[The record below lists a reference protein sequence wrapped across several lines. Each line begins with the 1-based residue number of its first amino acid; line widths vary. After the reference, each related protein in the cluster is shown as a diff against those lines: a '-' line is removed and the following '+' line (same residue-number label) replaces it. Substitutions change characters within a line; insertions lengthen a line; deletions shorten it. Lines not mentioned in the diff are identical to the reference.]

1 MSLTGSCIPG
11 QVAARHEGGA
21 SSATGTSA
29 ERGNPSPRC
38 CQPVNVRGRAA
49 KPAWV
54 QMMAARRRKTLVVC
68 RVCHEG
74 IHYSGRPSRQN
85 S

>member
-1 MSLTGSCIPG
+1 MCGSHGGVEVHHI
-11 QVAARHEGGA
+11 RHLKDL
-21 SSATGTSA
+21 
-29 ERGNPSPRC
+29 
-38 CQPVNVRGRAA
+38 NVRGRAP
-49 KPAWV
+49 KPAWA

-68 RVCHEG
+68 RVCHED

>member
-1 MSLTGSCIPG
+1 MCGSHGGIE
-11 QVAARHEGGA
+11 VHHIRHLKDLNG
-21 SSATGTSA
+21 
-29 ERGNPSPRC
+29 
-38 CQPVNVRGRAA
+38 RGRAA
-49 KPAWV
+49 KPVWA

-74 IHYSGRPSRQN
+74 IHYSERPSRQK

>member
-1 MSLTGSCIPG
+1 MTPG
-11 QVAARHEGGA
+11 
-21 SSATGTSA
+21 GT
-29 ERGNPSPRC
+29 PRRPQC
-38 CQPVNVRGRAA
+38 RCQRPVRGRAA

-54 QMMAARRRKTLVVC
+54 QMMARRHRKTLVVC
-68 RVCHEG
+68 RVCHED